1 MTTVH
6 PLLDQIRESL
16 AAPLAGCSAEQ
27 LSRHPDND
35 PARWGARQVIEHL
48 SATWCS
54 TTNGIEDRL
63 QKDRPLRTRP
73 TFAQRCMQLAVCECC
88 YFPKSRKAPLA
99 VQPGETSDEFL
110 SGDQLIARFSTALAA
125 MDLVLNRIE
134 PRSKNAPVLT
144 HFLLGPLNVR
154 QWRRFHRVHARHHV
168 TQLTRAIRS
177 A

>member
-1 MTTVH
+1 MAAVH

-35 PARWGARQVIEHL
+35 PARWSARQVIEHL

-73 TFAQRCMQLAVCECC
+73 TLRAALHA
-88 YFPKSRKAPLA
+88 
-99 VQPGETSDEFL
+99 TSGL
-110 SGDQLIARFSTALAA
+110 
-125 MDLVLNRIE
+125 
-134 PRSKNAPVLT
+134 
-144 HFLLGPLNVR
+144 
-154 QWRRFHRVHARHHV
+154 
-168 TQLTRAIRS
+168 
-177 A
+177 